1 MAPRPTAPE
10 PTIFLGS
17 LTDRGPDE
25 LAARLVAEL
34 DGELHPARQ
43 EARTFHDTPDWRVH
57 RGGWVIETVP
67 DPRGGCGV
75 TLRERGAAPSLLRAP
90 APSPPVF
97 ARDLPR
103 GRLRDLVG
111 PALDVR
117 ALRPLT
123 TVTAEVHPVTVR
135 NGDGKAVARLAVEQW
150 RGDHDGPV
158 VTWVWLTPVRG
169 YPKEAG
175 RAREGLGRAG
185 LRPVATD
192 PAEQAIEAA
201 GLTPGKEDGRL
212 PRRLDGA
219 GPAAA
224 AFVVCFQAL
233 FEGMQANLEGA
244 IEGIDT
250 EYLHDFRTGLRR
262 LRAGLAHA
270 KGVVPEEMR
279 ACFRPELAWLHRVT
293 GPARDLDVMDLWIS
307 SLVPGAVGNGN
318 GDADGG
324 PSPLRPVAERV
335 AHDRHATR
343 RQMVSDLRSAR
354 AVAALADWGDTLV
367 QLRASA
373 HDPASADAGE
383 WGPWPDLAAQPLTD
397 VVDRRIRRSL
407 KAVRAGFGTARKGV
421 VPIEVL
427 HDLRKQG
434 KDLRS
439 LLELFA
445 AAYPPE
451 RVRDMVKELKAMQD
465 VLGALNDADVQER
478 ALLALLGDV
487 GNGAG
492 AEEASAALR
501 SLAAAAADRQKAA
514 RAAAG
519 PLIAPVAARRW

>member
-10 PTIFLGS
+10 PTIFRGAPRDL
-17 LTDRGPDE
+17 GPDE
-25 LAARLVAEL
+25 LAARLVADL
-34 DGELHPARQ
+34 DGELHPACH

-57 RGGWVIETVP
+57 RGGWVLETVP
-67 DPRGGCGV
+67 DPRGEWVV
-75 TLRERGAAPSLLRAP
+75 TLRDRGAAPGLLRAP
-90 APSPPVF
+90 APAPPVF

-123 TVTAEVHPVTVR
+123 TITAEVHPVTVR
-135 NGDGKAVARLAVEQW
+135 NREGKAVARLAVEQW
-150 RGDHDGPV
+150 RGDHDEPV

-175 RAREGLGRAG
+175 RAREWLDRAG
-185 LRPVATD
+185 LQPAATD
-192 PAEQAIEAA
+192 PAEHAIEST
-201 GLTPGKEDGRL
+201 GSTPGKEAGRL

-219 GPAAA
+219 GPAAT
-224 AFVVCFQAL
+224 AFVACFQAL
-233 FEGMQANLEGA
+233 LEGLEANLEGA
-244 IEGIDT
+244 IEGIDI
-250 EYLHDFRTGLRR
+250 ECLHDFRTGLRR

-270 KGVVPEEMR
+270 KGVVPEELR

-307 SLVPGAVGNGN
+307 LLVPGAAGN
-318 GDADGG
+318 GDG

-335 AHDRHATR
+335 AHDRDAAR

-354 AVAALADWGDTLV
+354 AVSVLADWGDTLAH
-367 QLRASA
+367 LRASA
-373 HDPASADAGE
+373 HDPVGADAGE

-407 KAVRAGFGTARKGV
+407 KAVRDGFGSARKGA

-445 AAYPPE
+445 AAYGTE
-451 RVRDMVKELKAMQD
+451 RVRDMVKELKGMQD
-465 VLGALNDADVQER
+465 VLGALNDADVQEQ
-478 ALLALLGDV
+478 ALLALLDEV
-487 GNGAG
+487 GSGAG
-492 AEEASAALR
+492 AEEAAAALTSLASAAAR
-501 SLAAAAADRQKAA
+501 RQEAA